1 MDDRAVTDD
10 VEFRARLPATPAS
23 IGIFREQLQ
32 RWLEQVHVSAAQ
44 MFDIV
49 LACSES
55 LTLVIQ
61 EQPRRVA
68 LVVDVVA
75 TLEDGDLVLTTRDY
89 GLWHET
95 HKRAREEPLG
105 VSLMRAL
112 MDSVELERHGD
123 GQRITLRKRVSIT
136 NCEPRAL
143 PM

>member
-1 MDDRAVTDD
+1 MDDRADTDD
-10 VEFRARLPATPAS
+10 VFRARLQATPAS
-23 IGIFREQLQ
+23 IGIFREQLR

-44 MFDIV
+44 MLDIV

-55 LTLVIQ
+55 LTLVI
-61 EQPRRVA
+61 EDQPRRVA
-68 LVVDVVA
+68 LVVDVEA
-75 TLEDGDLVLTTRDY
+75 KLEDGDLVLTTRDY

-95 HKRAREEPLG
+95 RAHEREEPLG
-105 VSLMRAL
+105 VLLMRAL
-112 MDSVELERHGD
+112 MDSVEFERHGD